1 MEENK
6 EKTTELL
13 EQIRKDLEKEEEI
26 VWEMISEMRQKGWGD
41 RLGEDLEQ
49 ERIRKEKAKE

>member
-26 VWEMISEMRQKGWGD
+26 VWKMISEMRQKGWGD

-49 ERIRKEKAKE
+49 ERIRKGKAKE

>member
-26 VWEMISEMRQKGWGD
+26 VWKMISESRQKGWGD
-41 RLGEDLEQ
+41 KLGEDLEQ
-49 ERIRKEKAKE
+49 ERIRKGKAKE

>member
-26 VWEMISEMRQKGWGD
+26 VWKMIFEMRQKGWGD
-41 RLGEDLEQ
+41 RLGEDLER